1 MNSVFHQTVSSQH
14 WSWADFR
21 HRSPA
26 AILQLHINTDVLH
39 RAKANRDRREWWTFT
54 LEWLTALLRIC
65 RERETSVSVHVC
77 VCVWESAEIFIHTI
91 TSAEHQ
97 RNTEKHTV
105 KSDTHDCSGSV
116 WNTQNNMKHSETVC
130 REMSDICWSYV
141 KLADGHTWRA
151 DSVCGSSASISGCF
165 SWFSSSYKHFT
176 PSTPS
181 SFHRH
186 TVKHPP
192 THTHTFRRMTSQVW
206 ERVCGIS
213 EVRQLE

>member
-1 MNSVFHQTVSSQH
+1 MTWQI
-14 WSWADFR
+14 
-21 HRSPA
+21 
-26 AILQLHINTDVLH
+26 ILTDLDPLLSRRLHPPVDVLVV
-39 RAKANRDRREWWTFT
+39 DRISWIPHESVRLIWIHKY
-54 LEWLTALLRIC
+54 LEWLTALLRI
-65 RERETSVSVHVC
+65 
-77 VCVWESAEIFIHTI
+77 I

-116 WNTQNNMKHSETVC
+116 
-130 REMSDICWSYV
+130 
-141 KLADGHTWRA
+141 WRA